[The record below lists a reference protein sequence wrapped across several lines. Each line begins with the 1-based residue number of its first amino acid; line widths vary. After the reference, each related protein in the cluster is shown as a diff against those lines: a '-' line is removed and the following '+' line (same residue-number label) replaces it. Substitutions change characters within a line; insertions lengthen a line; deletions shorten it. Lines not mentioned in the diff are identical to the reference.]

1 MSTMRRDGKNCESQR
16 RSELWVDVAG
26 KDVLFDTNG
35 HHLQP
40 KELE

>member
-1 MSTMRRDGKNCESQR
+1 VVKIVKANGEVNYEV
-16 RSELWVDVAG
+16 EVAG

-40 KELE
+40 KKKNEKG

>member
-1 MSTMRRDGKNCESQR
+1 MEKIVKVNVEVNY
-16 RSELWVDVAG
+16 EVNVAC

-35 HHLQP
+35 HHLQT

>member
-1 MSTMRRDGKNCESQR
+1 MAKIVKVNVEVNY
-16 RSELWVDVAG
+16 EVNVAG

>member
-1 MSTMRRDGKNCESQR
+1 MAKIVKATGEVNYEA
-16 RSELWVDVAG
+16 DVAG

-40 KELE
+40 EKEVEID